1 MDDTST
7 AEGRTLRST
16 LPRSAHAELSL
27 PEDRDPIAILEEQ
40 HAGRLA
46 GLIPTRIGRMLQ
58 SPFAWYRG
66 TAAVMT
72 ADLAA
77 GPSTGVHVVCCG
89 DAHVSNFG
97 FFASPER
104 TLIFDLNDFDEAGI
118 APWEWDVKR
127 LAGSVHIGGRDVGM
141 GEDDCRAATTL
152 AVTAY
157 RESLRELME
166 MSALDR
172 YYYRVDADRVRDIVH
187 GKATRKAV
195 EKARARTSDRLLD
208 GLAVRDEDGGG
219 LRIIDD
225 PPIARHAGHATREQ
239 VGELYREYLS
249 TLREDT
255 AWLLAQ
261 FRPVDFVLRVVGVG
275 SVGTRCYV
283 IALEGPAGEVLF
295 LQVKEAQPSVLTT
308 YGGMPSVITRGPEG
322 VVHSEGHRVVA
333 AQRILQ
339 SQSDPFLGHVIGFA
353 GERQE
358 HDHRRVD
365 YYWRQFRDM
374 KGSIDPAQLDGEHFA
389 AYGELCGRLLA
400 RAHGQSPGAAA
411 VAGYLG
417 GGDRF
422 DEAVSD
428 WAAAYADVCLEDY
441 EDLRTA
447 VRSGRL
453 PADTEPDD

>member
-1 MDDTST
+1 MDNPAA
-7 AEGRTLRST
+7 AEGRALRSE
-16 LPRSAHAELSL
+16 LPRSGHAELVL
-27 PEDRDPIAILEEQ
+27 PQGRDPVAILEGQ
-40 HAGRLA
+40 HVSRLA
-46 GLIPTRIGRMLQ
+46 GLVPTRIGRMLQ
-58 SPFAWYRG
+58 SPFAYYRG

-104 TLIFDLNDFDEAGI
+104 TLMFDLNDFDETGI

-127 LAGSVHIGGRDVGM
+127 LAASVHIGGREVGM
-141 GEDDCRAATTL
+141 GEDDCRSATVL
-152 AVTAY
+152 AVAAY

-172 YYYRVDADRVRDIVH
+172 YYFRVDAERVRDMVR
-187 GKATRKAV
+187 GKATRKAL
-195 EKARARTSDRLLD
+195 EKARARTADRLLD
-208 GLAVRDEDGGG
+208 ALAVRDEDGGG

-239 VGELYREYLS
+239 VDDLYRDYLS
-249 TLREDT
+249 TLREDS

-295 LQVKEAQPSVLTT
+295 LQVKEAEPSVLTT

-322 VVHSEGHRVVA
+322 AVHSEGHRVVA
-333 AQRILQ
+333 GQRILQ
-339 SQSDPFLGHVIGFA
+339 AQSDPFLGHIIGFA
-353 GERQE
+353 GERRE
-358 HDHRRVD
+358 HDRVD

-374 KGSIDPAQLDGEHFA
+374 KGSIDPSQLDGEHFT

-400 RAHGQSPGAAA
+400 RAHGQSPGAAPA
-411 VAGYLG
+411 AGYLG
-417 GGDRF
+417 GGGRF
-422 DEAVSD
+422 DESVAD
-428 WAAAYADVCLEDY
+428 WAAAYADVCAQDY
-441 EDLRTA
+441 EELRAA